1 MSHFELCCKLFEHFE
16 ICELTCYEVEN
27 IGESCGM
34 KEEMSYEA
42 CNPQLATTYHIINYL
57 LNMQISK

>member
-1 MSHFELCCKLFEHFE
+1 MLHFELCSKLFEHFE
-16 ICELTCYEVEN
+16 ICDVMRWR
-27 IGESCGM
+27 IFGESCGM

-42 CNPQLATTYHIINYL
+42 CNPLLATTYHIVNYL

>member
-16 ICELTCYEVEN
+16 ICELPVTCYEVEN

-42 CNPQLATTYHIINYL
+42 CNP
-57 LNMQISK
+57 

>member
-16 ICELTCYEVEN
+16 ICELTCYGVEN

-42 CNPQLATTYHIINYL
+42 CNP
-57 LNMQISK
+57 